1 MNGSRRSAVAAL
13 LWVLLLATSTA
24 RTASAQLPEQFERV
38 LLPICVRQVPGAYG
52 TVWSTELWYRNNS
65 DHPVAVLPLV
75 GSHNIPTI
83 RKTVLLPVGSFPAH
97 APGQVLFVERTGG
110 SEVQFDLRLFDESN
124 PEDAWGTK
132 LPVVRE
138 AEFRSTV
145 SLINVPTAFD
155 FRSAL
160 RIYGVPDDPG
170 GTEAVRVR
178 LFSVDD
184 HPLVDTEIVLVGWP
198 RYGAILSLADAFP
211 AIRQAGRVRILVES
225 ANPTAKLWAF
235 VSVTSNHTQ
244 NVSLVTPE

>member
-1 MNGSRRSAVAAL
+1 MNGNRRIAAAAL
-13 LWVLLLATSTA
+13 LWILLLATGIAQTA
-24 RTASAQLPEQFERV
+24 AAQLPEQFERV

-52 TVWSTELWYRNNS
+52 TLWSTELWYRNNS
-65 DHPVAVLPLV
+65 EYPVAVLPLV

-83 RKTVLLPVGSFPAH
+83 GKTVLLPVGSFPAY

-110 SEVQFDLRLFDESN
+110 SQVQFDLRLFDESN

-138 AEFRSTV
+138 TEFRSAV
-145 SLINVPTAFD
+145 SLINVPTGLD

-160 RIYGVPDDPG
+160 RIYGVPESPG
-170 GTEAVRVR
+170 GAEAVRVR
-178 LFSVDD
+178 IFSVDD
-184 HPLVDTEIVLVGWP
+184 NPLVDTEVVLMGWP
-198 RYGAILSLADAFP
+198 RYGAILSLADAYP
-211 AIRQAGRVRILVES
+211 AIRQAERVRIHVES
-225 ANPTAKLWAF
+225 TNPTAKLWAF